1 MVSHRALAD
10 ACLSDEMTSSD
21 RSIPDQPASSVPAES
36 WVSTEIRVRYA
47 ETDQMGLVYY
57 ANYLVWFEVGR
68 AEFCRQR
75 GFAYRDF
82 EQENDAYLAVAE
94 ARCRYHTPAR
104 YDDLLLIRTRVE
116 EFRKRTVRFA
126 YEVVRRDPQTLLATG
141 STLHVVL
148 DANGRPKSFPPAY
161 RSYFR

>member
-1 MVSHRALAD
+1 MKSG
-10 ACLSDEMTSSD
+10 SSN
-21 RSIPDQPASSVPAES
+21 PAEPDSSISSNS
-36 WVSTEIRVRYA
+36 WVSTEVRVRYA

-94 ARCRYHTPAR
+94 AQCRYHTPAR

-116 EFRKRTVRFA
+116 QLRKRTVRFA
-126 YEVVRRDPQTLLATG
+126 YEIARKDPQTLLATG

-148 DANGRPKSFPPAY
+148 DSQGRPKSFPEAY
-161 RSYFR
+161 RGYFQ

>member
-1 MVSHRALAD
+1 
-10 ACLSDEMTSSD
+10 MTSG
-21 RSIPDQPASSVPAES
+21 SSSPAEPDFPISTNS
-36 WVSTEIRVRYA
+36 WVSTEVRVRYA

-82 EQENDAYLAVAE
+82 ELENDAYLAVAE
-94 ARCRYHTPAR
+94 AQCRYRTPAR

-116 EFRKRTVRFA
+116 EFRKRTIRFVYEIVRK
-126 YEVVRRDPQTLLATG
+126 DPLTIVATG

-148 DANGRPKSFPPAY
+148 DSQGRPKSFPAAY
-161 RSYFR
+161 RGYFQ

>member
-1 MVSHRALAD
+1 
-10 ACLSDEMTSSD
+10 MTSG
-21 RSIPDQPASSVPAES
+21 SSNPAETDSSISSNS
-36 WVSTEIRVRYA
+36 WVSTEVRVRYA

-94 ARCRYHTPAR
+94 AQCRYHTPAR

-116 EFRKRTVRFA
+116 QFRKRTVRFA
-126 YEVVRRDPQTLLATG
+126 YEVVRKDPHTVLATG

-148 DANGRPKSFPPAY
+148 DSQGRPKSFPAAY
-161 RSYFR
+161 RDYFQ

>member
-1 MVSHRALAD
+1 
-10 ACLSDEMTSSD
+10 
-21 RSIPDQPASSVPAES
+21 
-36 WVSTEIRVRYA
+36 
-47 ETDQMGLVYY
+47 MGLVYY

-82 EQENDAYLAVAE
+82 ELENDAYLAVAE
-94 ARCRYHTPAR
+94 AQCRYRTPAR

-116 EFRKRTVRFA
+116 EFRKRTIRFVYEIVR
-126 YEVVRRDPQTLLATG
+126 EDRQTIVATG

-148 DANGRPKSFPPAY
+148 DSQGRPKSFPAAY
-161 RSYFR
+161 RGYFQ

>member
-1 MVSHRALAD
+1 
-10 ACLSDEMTSSD
+10 MTSG
-21 RSIPDQPASSVPAES
+21 SSNPAETDSSISSNS
-36 WVSTEIRVRYA
+36 WVSTQVRVRYA

-82 EQENDAYLAVAE
+82 EKENDAYLAVAE
-94 ARCRYHTPAR
+94 AQCRYHTPAR

-116 EFRKRTVRFA
+116 QFRKRTVRFA
-126 YEVVRRDPQTLLATG
+126 YEVVRKNPHTVLATG
-141 STLHVVL
+141 STVHVVL
-148 DANGRPKSFPPAY
+148 DSRGRPKSFPAAY
-161 RSYFR
+161 RDYFQ

>member
-1 MVSHRALAD
+1 
-10 ACLSDEMTSSD
+10 
-21 RSIPDQPASSVPAES
+21 
-36 WVSTEIRVRYA
+36 
-47 ETDQMGLVYY
+47 MGMVYY

-82 EQENDAYLAVAE
+82 ERENDAYLAVAE

-126 YEVVRRDPQTLLATG
+126 YEIVRKDPHTLLATG

-148 DANGRPKSFPPAY
+148 DSRGRPKSFPAAY
-161 RSYFR
+161 RGYFQ

>member
-1 MVSHRALAD
+1 
-10 ACLSDEMTSSD
+10 
-21 RSIPDQPASSVPAES
+21 
-36 WVSTEIRVRYA
+36 
-47 ETDQMGLVYY
+47 MGLVYY

-82 EQENDAYLAVAE
+82 ELENDAYLAVAE
-94 ARCRYHTPAR
+94 AQCRYRTPAR

-116 EFRKRTVRFA
+116 EFRKRTIRFVYEIVRK
-126 YEVVRRDPQTLLATG
+126 DPLTIVATG

-148 DANGRPKSFPPAY
+148 DSQGRPKSFPAAY
-161 RSYFR
+161 RGYFQ

>member
-1 MVSHRALAD
+1 
-10 ACLSDEMTSSD
+10 MTSG
-21 RSIPDQPASSVPAES
+21 SSNPAEPDFPISTDS
-36 WVSTEIRVRYA
+36 WVSTEVRVRYA

-82 EQENDAYLAVAE
+82 ERENDAYLAVAE
-94 ARCRYHTPAR
+94 AQCRYRTPAR

-116 EFRKRTVRFA
+116 EFRKRTIRFV
-126 YEVVRRDPQTLLATG
+126 YEVVRKDPQILVATG

-148 DANGRPKSFPPAY
+148 DSQGRPKSFPAAY
-161 RSYFR
+161 RGYFQ

>member
-1 MVSHRALAD
+1 
-10 ACLSDEMTSSD
+10 MTSG
-21 RSIPDQPASSVPAES
+21 SSSPAEPDFPISTDS
-36 WVSTEIRVRYA
+36 WVSTEVRVRYA

-82 EQENDAYLAVAE
+82 ELENDAYLAVAE
-94 ARCRYHTPAR
+94 AQCRYRTPAR

-116 EFRKRTVRFA
+116 EFRKRTIRFVYEIVR
-126 YEVVRRDPQTLLATG
+126 EDRQTIVATG

-148 DANGRPKSFPPAY
+148 DSQGRPKSFPAAY
-161 RSYFR
+161 RGYFQ

>member
-1 MVSHRALAD
+1 
-10 ACLSDEMTSSD
+10 
-21 RSIPDQPASSVPAES
+21 
-36 WVSTEIRVRYA
+36 
-47 ETDQMGLVYY
+47 MGMVYY

-82 EQENDAYLAVAE
+82 ERENDAYLAVAE

-116 EFRKRTVRFA
+116 EFRKRTVRFG
-126 YEVVRRDPQTLLATG
+126 YEIVRKDPLTVLATG
-141 STLHVVL
+141 NTLHVVL
-148 DANGRPKSFPPAY
+148 DSRGRPKSFPAAY
-161 RSYFR
+161 RGYFQ

>member
-1 MVSHRALAD
+1 
-10 ACLSDEMTSSD
+10 MTSG
-21 RSIPDQPASSVPAES
+21 SSNPAETDSSISSNS
-36 WVSTEIRVRYA
+36 WVSTQVRVRYA

-82 EQENDAYLAVAE
+82 EKENDAYLAVAE
-94 ARCRYHTPAR
+94 AQCRYHTPAR

-116 EFRKRTVRFA
+116 QFRTRTVRFA
-126 YEVVRRDPQTLLATG
+126 YEVVRKNPHTVLATG
-141 STLHVVL
+141 STVHVVL
-148 DANGRPKSFPPAY
+148 DSRGRPKSFPAAY
-161 RSYFR
+161 RDYFQ